1 MVPQDKAVSLHEV
14 IQTDPRAHFQ
24 LPIQP
29 ESEGKGL
36 SCKEG
41 FHTQTWSN
49 HADSSWK
56 NAKSEKS
63 GLKNMAISAEHLK
76 RHKYHIWGPQTVKR
90 FLVFPA

>member
-41 FHTQTWSN
+41 FHTQT
-49 HADSSWK
+49 
-56 NAKSEKS
+56 
-63 GLKNMAISAEHLK
+63 
-76 RHKYHIWGPQTVKR
+76 
-90 FLVFPA
+90 